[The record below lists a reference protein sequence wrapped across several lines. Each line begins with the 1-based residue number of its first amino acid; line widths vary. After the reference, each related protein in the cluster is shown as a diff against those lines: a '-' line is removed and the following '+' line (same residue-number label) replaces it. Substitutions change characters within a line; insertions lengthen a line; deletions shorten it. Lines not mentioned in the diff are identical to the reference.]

1 MGQPGGK
8 WSMYRVHNSSKIK
21 PEFKKSWELKKEIQP
36 MILRVLVVDDEK
48 PLRDFVRRN
57 LEVRGYS
64 VLTASNGIE
73 ALAIFQSENIHMV
86 IMDIMMPH
94 MDGLEATR
102 RIREESHVPIIILTA
117 MGEEADKVRAF
128 DLGADD
134 YLTKPFGVG
143 ELLGRV
149 KAVLRRADWSETI
162 SGDERIVRGE
172 IEMDLD
178 RHRVQVQGEVVDL
191 TPTEFNLLMYF
202 MKNAGKTLPHRAIL
216 QNVWGAEYGDEA
228 EYLRVYVGKLRQ
240 KIEHNPLKPE
250 YLHTEHGIG
259 YRFEA

>member
-1 MGQPGGK
+1 M
-8 WSMYRVHNSSKIK
+8 NIN
-21 PEFKKSWELKKEIQP
+21 
-36 MILRVLVVDDEK
+36 VLVVDDEK

-57 LEVRGYS
+57 LEVRGYK
-64 VLTASNGIE
+64 VLTASNGLE
-73 ALAIFQSENIHMV
+73 ALAIFKSENIQLV

-94 MDGLEATR
+94 MDGLETTR
-102 RIREESHVPIIILTA
+102 RIRQDSHLPIIILTA

-149 KAVLRRADWSETI
+149 KAVLRRADWSEPDTHE
-162 SGDERIVRGE
+162 ERIVRGD
-172 IEMDLD
+172 IEVDVEQ
-178 RHRVQVQGEVVDL
+178 HRVKVRGEVIEI
-191 TPTEFNLLMYF
+191 TPTEFNLLVYLMR
-202 MKNAGKTLPHRAIL
+202 NAGKTLHHRAIL
-216 QNVWGAEYGDEA
+216 QHVWGTEYGDEA

-240 KIEHNPLKPE
+240 KIESNPVKPE

>member
-1 MGQPGGK
+1 M
-8 WSMYRVHNSSKIK
+8 NIN
-21 PEFKKSWELKKEIQP
+21 
-36 MILRVLVVDDEK
+36 VLVVDDEK
-48 PLRDFVRRN
+48 SLRDFVRRN
-57 LEVRGYS
+57 LEVRGYR
-64 VLTASNGIE
+64 VQTASNGVE
-73 ALAIFQSENIHMV
+73 ALAVFENEPIHLV

-149 KAVLRRADWSETI
+149 KAVLRRADWSESV
-162 SGDERIVRGE
+162 SGEERIVRGE
-172 IEMDLD
+172 IELEVE
-178 RHRVQVQGEVVDL
+178 RHQVKVQGDVVEL
-191 TPTEFNLLMYF
+191 TPTEFNLLVYF
-202 MKNAGKTLPHRAIL
+202 MKNAGKTLHHRAIL
-216 QNVWGAEYGDEA
+216 HNVWGSEYSDEA

-240 KIEHNPLKPE
+240 KIEVDPSKPR

-259 YRFEA
+259 YRFEG

>member
-1 MGQPGGK
+1 M
-8 WSMYRVHNSSKIK
+8 NIN
-21 PEFKKSWELKKEIQP
+21 
-36 MILRVLVVDDEK
+36 VLVVDDEK
-48 PLRDFVRRN
+48 PLCDFVRRN
-57 LEVRGYS
+57 LEVRGYK
-64 VLTASNGIE
+64 VLTASNGLE
-73 ALAIFQSENIHMV
+73 AMAVFQNENIHLV

-94 MDGLEATR
+94 MDGLETTR
-102 RIREESHVPIIILTA
+102 RIRQESRVPIIILTA

-149 KAVLRRADWSETI
+149 KAVLRRADWSEPAL
-162 SGDERIVRGE
+162 SEKRIVRGE
-172 IEMDLD
+172 IEVDME
-178 RHRVQVQGEVVDL
+178 RHKAIVRNEVLDL
-191 TPTEFNLLMYF
+191 TPTEFNLLLYF
-202 MKNAGKTLPHRAIL
+202 MKNAGKALPHRAIL
-216 QNVWGAEYGDEA
+216 QNVWGTEYGDEA

-240 KIEHNPLKPE
+240 KIEEDPSKPK

>member
-1 MGQPGGK
+1 MN
-8 WSMYRVHNSSKIK
+8 V
-21 PEFKKSWELKKEIQP
+21 
-36 MILRVLVVDDEK
+36 RVLVVDDEK

-57 LEVRGYS
+57 LEVRGHK
-64 VLTASNGIE
+64 VLTASNGLE
-73 ALAIFQSENIHMV
+73 ALAISRNEHLQLI

-102 RIREESHVPIIILTA
+102 RIRQDSHVPIIILTA

-149 KAVLRRADWSETI
+149 KAVLRRADWSETP
-162 SGDERIVRGE
+162 SPEERLVQGEIEVDLERHRVSVRGE
-172 IEMDLD
+172 MIDI
-178 RHRVQVQGEVVDL
+178 
-191 TPTEFNLLMYF
+191 TPTEFNLLVYLMR
-202 MKNAGKTLPHRAIL
+202 NAGKVLHHRGIL
-216 QNVWGAEYGDEA
+216 QHVWGAEYGDES

-240 KIEHNPLKPE
+240 KIEADPLKPQ

-259 YRFEA
+259 YRFES

>member
-1 MGQPGGK
+1 M
-8 WSMYRVHNSSKIK
+8 NIN
-21 PEFKKSWELKKEIQP
+21 
-36 MILRVLVVDDEK
+36 VLVVDDEK

-57 LEVRGYS
+57 LEVRGYK
-64 VLTASNGIE
+64 VLTASNGLE
-73 ALAIFQSENIHMV
+73 ALAIFKNENIQLV

-102 RIREESHVPIIILTA
+102 RIRQASHLPIIILTA

-128 DLGADD
+128 DMGADD

-149 KAVLRRADWSETI
+149 KAVLRRADWSEPA
-162 SGDERIVRGE
+162 DHEERIVRGD
-172 IEMDLD
+172 IEVDVGLHKVKV
-178 RHRVQVQGEVVDL
+178 RGEAIDI
-191 TPTEFNLLMYF
+191 TPTEFNLLVYL
-202 MKNAGKTLPHRAIL
+202 MKNAGKTLHHRAIL
-216 QNVWGAEYGDEA
+216 QHVWGTEYGDEA
-228 EYLRVYVGKLRQ
+228 EYLRVYIGKLRQ
-240 KIEHNPLKPE
+240 KIETNPLKPE

>member
-1 MGQPGGK
+1 M
-8 WSMYRVHNSSKIK
+8 NIN
-21 PEFKKSWELKKEIQP
+21 
-36 MILRVLVVDDEK
+36 VLVADDEK

-57 LEVRGYS
+57 LEVRGYR
-64 VLTASNGIE
+64 VFTASNGVE
-73 ALAIFQSENIHMV
+73 ALAIFKNEHLQLV

-94 MDGLEATR
+94 MDGLETTR
-102 RIREESHVPIIILTA
+102 RIREESHVPVIILTA

-149 KAVLRRADWSETI
+149 KAVLRRADWSEPA
-162 SGDERIVRGE
+162 SPEQRIVRGE
-172 IEMDLD
+172 IE
-178 RHRVQVQGEVVDL
+178 VDL
-191 TPTEFNLLMYF
+191 ERHKVNVRGNAVDMTPTEFSLLVYL
-202 MKNAGKTLPHRAIL
+202 MKNAGKALHHRAIL
-216 QNVWGAEYGDEA
+216 QHVWGAEYGDEA

-240 KIEHNPLKPE
+240 KIESDPLQPR